1 MAWALVLLTLLTQGM
16 GSWAQ
21 STLTQ
26 PPSLSGAL
34 GSTVTISC
42 AGSSSNI
49 GGNNYISWYQQ
60 PPGTSPKLLI
70 YRVSSRPSG
79 IPNRFS
85 GLKTGNTA
93 ILIISGLQ
101 PKYEAGYHCCSYA
114 PGGTF
119 HSGPSS
125 FGSETQTCLVLT
137 GFPLALKMLPNSVH
151 RRFT

>member
-49 GGNNYISWYQQ
+49 GGNNYISWYQH

-79 IPNRFS
+79 IPDRFS

-101 PKYEAGYHCCSYA
+101 AEDEGDYYCTSV
-114 PGGTF
+114 TSSDNS
-119 HSGPSS
+119 HSGASS
-125 FGSETQTCLVLT
+125 
-137 GFPLALKMLPNSVH
+137 
-151 RRFT
+151 